1 VIYRSQWKQLSW
13 MTFCWISGCGER
25 VPREDEVGLCPAH
38 IEELRGGSPVLGA
51 QES

>member
-1 VIYRSQWKQLSW
+1 

-38 IEELRGGSPVLGA
+38 IEELREGSKAVEVPVSRGTLAAPPG
-51 QES
+51 